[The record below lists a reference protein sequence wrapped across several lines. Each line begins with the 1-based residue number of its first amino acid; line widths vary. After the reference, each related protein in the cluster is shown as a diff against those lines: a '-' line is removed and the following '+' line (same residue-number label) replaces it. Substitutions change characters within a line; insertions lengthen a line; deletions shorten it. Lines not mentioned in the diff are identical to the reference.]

1 MEKSAG
7 LNARDE
13 IQTPDVKPNEDYGE
27 PSWKSLFSFT
37 TKRQIPNLCSAGFFT
52 ICSSLEK
59 PITAALFGKIF
70 SLWTQ
75 FGAGTLGGFETLHQ
89 TSKWCMALALLGSAA
104 WVIEGMFYSQWLI
117 FGEIHAKKVRQ
128 ILFSRLLE
136 KDMDWY
142 DKRQDGIG
150 ALMIRIQT

>member
-1 MEKSAG
+1 M
-7 LNARDE
+7 
-13 IQTPDVKPNEDYGE
+13 
-27 PSWKSLFSFT
+27 
-37 TKRQIPNLCSAGFFT
+37 
-52 ICSSLEK
+52 
-59 PITAALFGKIF
+59 
-70 SLWTQ
+70 
-75 FGAGTLGGFETLHQ
+75 
-89 TSKWCMALALLGSAA
+89 
-104 WVIEGMFYSQWLI
+104 IEGMFYSQWLI